1 MFHPLAEDYSQLKD
15 AEIESRIQD
24 LSRKYFMS
32 NNPAIKHQISIF
44 IDLYKDELSIRRAKQ
59 LEKVYQKR
67 DKDLD
72 KLINVK

>member
-15 AEIESRIQD
+15 TELEAKMQD
-24 LSRKYFMS
+24 LSRKYFMAQ
-32 NNPAIKHQISIF
+32 NPAVRQQIATF
-44 IDLYKDELSIRRAKQ
+44 IEIYRNELSVRRAKQ
-59 LEKVYQKR
+59 LEQVYQKR

>member
-1 MFHPLAEDYSQLKD
+1 MIHPLTEDYSQLKD
-15 AEIESRIQD
+15 VEIEAKIQD

-32 NNPAIKHQISIF
+32 NNPYLRQQISTFLEI
-44 IDLYKDELSIRRAKQ
+44 YRNELSARRAKQ
-59 LEKVYQKR
+59 IEQLYQKR

>member
-15 AEIESRIQD
+15 VEIESRIQD
-24 LSRKYFMS
+24 LSRKYNMTS
-32 NNPAIKHQISIF
+32 NSHVKYQLSIF
-44 IDLYKDELSIRRAKQ
+44 IDIYKTELATRRRKQ
-59 LEKVYQKR
+59 LEQLYQKR

>member
-15 AEIESRIQD
+15 AEIEQRVQD
-24 LSRKYFMS
+24 LSRKYFMTQ
-32 NNPAIKHQISIF
+32 NPHVKHQLATFMDI
-44 IDLYKDELSIRRAKQ
+44 YKTELSNRRAKQ
-59 LEKVYQKR
+59 VEQLYQKR